1 MRTLKEIKEYLKN
14 AKTEE
19 LVSKRGNKYQVVKVS
34 KKTLDRIFDFKSL
47 RKSIHLVNNK
57 YIIYPVVWFEKGK
70 RTEVIVMEENNE
82 KND

>member
-1 MRTLKEIKEYLKN
+1 MITLKEIKEYLKN

-47 RKSIHLVNNK
+47 RKSIHSIDNI
-57 YIIYPVVWFEKGK
+57 YIYPVVWFEKGK
-70 RTEVIVMEENNE
+70 RIEVIVMEE
-82 KND
+82 K

>member
-34 KKTLDRIFDFKSL
+34 KKTLYRIFDFKSL
-47 RKSIHLVNNK
+47 RKSIHSIDYK
-57 YIIYPVVWFEKGK
+57 YIYPIVWFEKGK
-70 RTEVIVMEENNE
+70 KTEVIVMED
-82 KND
+82 K

>member
-34 KKTLDRIFDFKSL
+34 KKTLYRIFDFKSL
-47 RKSIHLVNNK
+47 RKSIHSIDYK
-57 YIIYPVVWFEKGK
+57 YIYPIVWFEKGK
-70 RTEVIVMEENNE
+70 KIEVIVMEE
-82 KND
+82 K

>member
-34 KKTLDRIFDFKSL
+34 KKTLYRIFDFKSL
-47 RKSIHLVNNK
+47 RKSIHSIDYK
-57 YIIYPVVWFEKGK
+57 YIYPIVWFEKGK
-70 RTEVIVMEENNE
+70 KTEVIVMEG
-82 KND
+82 K